1 MIYFFAFER
10 ASIIPTKIIIIM
22 RIFFRFCNSS
32 DNQQSPE
39 QAFNMLNYSCTL
51 QEKERKL
58 NEMIQQLQMVR
69 EQLLSQT
76 EKVSA
81 FKTKPT
87 LYQKNAEN
95 PYR

>member
-1 MIYFFAFER
+1 MQKKK
-10 ASIIPTKIIIIM
+10 ASFLLM
-22 RIFFRFCNSS
+22 RISTFLPTSS

-58 NEMIQQLQMVR
+58 NEMIQQLQMER

-76 EKVSA
+76 EKVSSFIA
-81 FKTKPT
+81 R
-87 LYQKNAEN
+87 QKNL
-95 PYR
+95 